1 MSSWIQE
8 TIDELGSDD
17 PLEVQGSQ
25 YEPSFE
31 DFTDADESTKAL
43 FDNYDEELDD
53 VSGAGDFSD

>member
-8 TIDELGSDD
+8 TIEEFGSDD
-17 PLEVQGSQ
+17 PLEIQGDP

-31 DFTDADESTKAL
+31 DFTDAADSVAAL
-43 FDNYDEELDD
+43 FEQYEEELDD

>member
-8 TIDELGSDD
+8 TIDEFGSDD
-17 PLEVQGSQ
+17 PLEILGDP

-31 DFTDADESTKAL
+31 DFTNASDDMKAL